1 MSMKRFGQFML
12 AVAVAGLVTGEA
24 SAQERKLIPPI
35 RGEAV
40 LEMTKPNT
48 KVMGNEVVTTIIAR
62 NPATTGAIA
71 GLKVEEN
78 WYDKKRNPVTGDTY
92 RHPRPLKAGE
102 VITITL
108 RTPKS
113 PLMDTNQYQFT
124 HANGTIK
131 PNIVPKIEGAP
142 TATPPPPTK
151 K

>member
-1 MSMKRFGQFML
+1 MKRFGQFML
-12 AVAVAGLVTGEA
+12 AVAVAGLVTSSA

-35 RGEAV
+35 RGEAQ

-48 KVMGNEVVTTIIAR
+48 KVVGGEVITVILAR

-78 WYDKKRNPVTGDTY
+78 WYDKKRNPVGGDVY
-92 RHPRPLKAGE
+92 RHKTPLKAGE
-102 VITITL
+102 AITITL
-108 RTPKS
+108 RTPKNAQ
-113 PLMDTNQYQFT
+113 MDTNQYQFS

-131 PNIVPKIEGAP
+131 PVIVPKIEGAAPSP
-142 TATPPPPTK
+142 TAATPPK